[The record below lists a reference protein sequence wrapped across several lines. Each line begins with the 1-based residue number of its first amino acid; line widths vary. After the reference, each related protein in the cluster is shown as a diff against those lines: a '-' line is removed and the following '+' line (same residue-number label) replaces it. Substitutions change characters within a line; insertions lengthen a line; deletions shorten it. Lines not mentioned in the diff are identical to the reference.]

1 MKSFQPRPASGAPP
15 YVIAHRGISARAP
28 ENTMAA
34 FLRAAEAP
42 GIDMIELDVRL
53 SRDEE
58 VIVLHD
64 RNLQRT
70 TTGNGAARNYRLD
83 EIRAFDAGSWFHP
96 SFASERVPTLRN
108 VLSTVG
114 SRLWV
119 NIEIKSDWL
128 HREPPGLLEERVLDT
143 VRSTGMIDR
152 VMVSSFDHLLVRE
165 IKRREPALVA
175 GLLYNL
181 YRDFGRLPSTL
192 ARGTDASVFVCARHE
207 LRRSWIDDAHRHGM
221 AVFVYTLNSA
231 PHVRRMISLGVD
243 GVLSNAADEL
253 ADIVRHEHRKEVGR

>member
-1 MKSFQPRPASGAPP
+1 
-15 YVIAHRGISARAP
+15 
-28 ENTMAA
+28 MAA
-34 FLRAAEAP
+34 FRRAADAP

-64 RNLQRT
+64 RTLQRT

-83 EIRAFDAGSWFHP
+83 EIRRFDAGSWFHP
-96 SFASERVPTLRN
+96 SFASERVPTLRE
-108 VLSTVG
+108 VLTTVG

-128 HREPPGLLEERVLDT
+128 HREPPGLLEQRVIDT
-143 VRSTGMIDR
+143 IRAAGVTES
-152 VMVSSFDHLLVRE
+152 VMVSSFDHRLVRE
-165 IKRREPALVA
+165 IKRREPALVT

-207 LRRSWIDDAHRHGM
+207 LRRAWIDDAHHHGL

-231 PHVRRMISLGVD
+231 PHVRRMISYGVD

-253 ADIVRHEHRKEVGR
+253 VAIVHQEHRNAGR